1 MVWMLVKNCSKVFG
15 EEGKTA
21 IITPFDQL
29 WQSQQQI
36 SGAIAVSSDNENSLD
51 ESLRWI
57 ELTSTSNAATSMDSF
72 QAVNIWLWKCANM
85 TAVRKWKREGRSLTN
100 ICQPNS
106 STNNYVIGPICH
118 MLSKEEPIS

>member
-15 EEGKTA
+15 EEGKTV
-21 IITPFDQL
+21 ITPFDQL
-29 WQSQQQI
+29 WQSRQQI
-36 SGAIAVSSDNENSLD
+36 SGAIAVSSASKNNFD
-51 ESLRWI
+51 ESLHWI
-57 ELTSTSNAATSMDSF
+57 ELTSDAETSMDNF

-85 TAVRKWKREGRSLTN
+85 TAVRKWMREGRSLTN

-118 MLSKEEPIS
+118 MLSKEEPYD